1 MSQIG
6 MYWEKKVLLITKYNF
21 NIPIDTFEK
30 NNTRL
35 VNQLWKLIP
44 MRENAENWQR
54 QLNTVI
60 LEVAGLGEILS
71 SLPQFL

>member
-1 MSQIG
+1 M
-6 MYWEKKVLLITKYNF
+6 LLITKYNF
-21 NIPIDTFEK
+21 NIPIDTLEK

-60 LEVAGLGEILS
+60 LEVAGLGEIFS
-71 SLPQFL
+71 PLPQFL